1 MFFEDFAPGQRFHT
15 GSRSLSEQEIIDFAS
30 RWDRQFFHLDVEAA
44 RSSIFGGLIASG
56 FHTLLVTFDLIVEA
70 AIWTESSQGSPG
82 MERLRWLKPVRPGDT
97 LTVEVEVVETTP
109 SRKGDRGYV
118 VWDHTTRNQH
128 GETVMTFR
136 STGILKC
143 RPSAGPDS
151 RDLPR

>member
-1 MFFEDFAPGQRFHT
+1 MFFDDFAPGQHFQT
-15 GSRSLSEQEIIDFAS
+15 GSRSISQDEIIEFAGQ
-30 RWDRQFFHLDVEAA
+30 WDRQFFHLDAEAA

-56 FHTLLVTFDLIVEA
+56 FHTLLVTFDLVVEA

-82 MERLRWLKPVRPGDT
+82 FERLRWLKPVRPGDT
-97 LTVEVEVVETTP
+97 LTVEVEVVETKP

-136 STGILKC
+136 STGIVMR
-143 RPSAGPDS
+143 RPGPGG
-151 RDLPR
+151 PA